1 VTEHNVWNG
10 SELDR
15 DLDLDAD
22 VIIVGTGAGGG
33 ISAEILSS
41 AGLSVVM
48 VEEGA
53 RHKTQ
58 EVPMRESWSFS
69 RLYRE
74 GGASPTKD
82 GSLTV
87 VQGRAVGG
95 STLVNWT
102 GSFRTP
108 ELTLTHWR
116 THHGIEGL
124 GPDDM
129 KEWFEL
135 VEERLNIAPWLDHN
149 ANNLLLSEGAQKL
162 GWKWAPIARNV
173 KNCAGHGF
181 CGLGCPVDA
190 KQGMDQTT
198 IPAALRNGAR
208 LVTRVRA
215 EKLTWKGERVTGV
228 ECVAL
233 DAPGVRPTGKR
244 VRLRA
249 AHVVVAGG
257 AIQSPALLL
266 RSHVPDPHKRI
277 GQRTFLQLHNY
288 SLSRTPQDIEPFFGA
303 PQSVYCNEHTFREG
317 VTGPAGFNM
326 EVVGAQP
333 IVSMMFWKG
342 MGASLADFARHLPR
356 LHILVSQIRDGFND
370 DSQGGVV
377 RLRSDGAGVLDYPLT
392 GFVKDGI
399 RRSYLAMAE
408 CQFAAGAEHVHPA
421 SSDARAYRSW
431 DEARTGIA
439 SLTLRSPNVYVNST
453 HPLGGCTM
461 GSDPRTS
468 VVGPD
473 GRHHLLGNLTV
484 IDGSVFPTS
493 LGVNP
498 QETIYALSARNATLL
513 AERISGAAADR
524 AADRT

>member
-1 VTEHNVWNG
+1 MTEASVWNG

-15 DLDLDAD
+15 DLDLEAD
-22 VIIVGTGAGGG
+22 VVIIGTGAGGG
-33 ISAEILSS
+33 TAAEILSS

-53 RHKTQ
+53 YHKTA

-102 GSFRTP
+102 SAFRTP
-108 ELTLTHWR
+108 EQTLAHWR
-116 THHGIEGL
+116 TRHGIEGI
-124 GPDDM
+124 GPDEM
-129 KEWFEL
+129 TEWFEL
-135 VEERLNIAPWLDHN
+135 VEQRLNIEPWTDHN
-149 ANNLLLSEGAQKL
+149 ANNLLLAEGAQQL

-173 KNCAGHGF
+173 KDCAGHGF

-198 IPAALRNGAR
+198 IPAALKNGAR

-215 EKLTWKGERVTGV
+215 ERLAWKGDRVTGV

-233 DAPGVRPTGKR
+233 DAPGTRPTGRR
-244 VRLRA
+244 VHLRA
-249 AHVVVAGG
+249 PHVVLAAG

-266 RSHVPDPHKRI
+266 RSKVPDPHKRI
-277 GQRTFLQLHNY
+277 GLRTFLQLHNY
-288 SLSRTPQDIEPFFGA
+288 SLAHMRQDIQPFFGA
-303 PQSVYCNEHTFREG
+303 PQSIYCYEHTFRAG

-342 MGASLADFARHLPR
+342 TGTSLAEFAERLPR
-356 LHILVSQIRDGFND
+356 LHILVSQIRDGFSD
-370 DSQGGVV
+370 ESQGGVV

-408 CQFAAGAEHVHPA
+408 CQFAAGAEMVHPA
-421 SSDARAYRSW
+421 TSDARAYHSW
-431 DEARTGIA
+431 DEARTGIT

-453 HPLGGCTM
+453 HPLGGCAM
-461 GSDPRTS
+461 GGDPRTS
-468 VVGPD
+468 VVRPD
-473 GRHHLLGNLTV
+473 GQHHQLGNLTV
-484 IDGSVFPTS
+484 LDGSVFPTS

-498 QETIYALSARNATLL
+498 QETIYALSARNASLL
-513 AERISGAAADR
+513 AERIGGPVPDR
-524 AADRT
+524 LAG

>member
-1 VTEHNVWNG
+1 MSEQRVWNG

-15 DLDLDAD
+15 DLDLEAD
-22 VIIVGTGAGGG
+22 VIIIGTGAGGG
-33 ISAEILSS
+33 IAAEILASS
-41 AGLSVVM
+41 GLSVVM

-53 RHKTQ
+53 RYKTE

-82 GSLTV
+82 GALTV

-102 GSFRTP
+102 SSFRTP
-108 ELTLTHWR
+108 EQTLTHWR
-116 THHGIEGL
+116 THHGIDGL
-124 GPDDM
+124 GPEDM
-129 KEWFEL
+129 LEWFEL
-135 VEERLNIAPWLDHN
+135 VEQRLGIAPWLDHN
-149 ANNLLLSEGAQKL
+149 ENNLLLSEGAGKL

-173 KNCAGHGF
+173 RNCAGHGF
-181 CGLGCPVDA
+181 CGLGCPVNA
-190 KQGMDQTT
+190 KQSMDQTT
-198 IPAALRNGAR
+198 IPSALDSGAK

-215 EKLTWKGERVTGV
+215 EKLVWRGSRVTGV

-249 AHVVVAGG
+249 PEVVLAAG

-266 RSHVPDPHKRI
+266 RSKVADPHERI
-277 GQRTFLQLHNY
+277 GKRTFLQLHNY
-288 SLSRTPQDIEPFFGA
+288 SLSYMRQDIQPFFGA
-303 PQSVYCNEHTFREG
+303 PQSIYCYEHTFREG
-317 VTGPAGFNM
+317 VTGRAGFNM

-333 IVSMMFWKG
+333 VVSMMFWKG
-342 MGASLADFARHLPR
+342 MGSSLADYAKHLPR
-356 LHILVSQIRDGFND
+356 LHILVSQIRDGFSE

-377 RLRSDGAGVLDYPLT
+377 KLRSDGGGVLDYPLT
-392 GFVKDGI
+392 AFIEDGI

-408 CQFAAGAEHVHPA
+408 CQFAAGAESVHPA

-431 DEARTGIA
+431 SDARAGIT
-439 SLTLRSPNVYVNST
+439 SLKLRSPNVYVNST
-453 HPLGGCTM
+453 HPLGGCAM
-461 GSDPRTS
+461 GSDPRSS
-468 VVGPD
+468 VVRAD
-473 GRHHLLGNLTV
+473 GRHHHLENLTV
-484 IDGSVFPTS
+484 LDGSVFPTS

-498 QETIYALSARNATLL
+498 QETIYALSARNATSL
-513 AERISGAAADR
+513 AERITGTAASG
-524 AADRT
+524 